1 MARWSEAALWRKSR
15 EGKRHCKCM
24 NYKAENPVAESCSA
38 KRRLRFRLQGGV
50 SEATWHSSCIK
61 ARDDAQNSHVFG
73 GTDQGVW
80 VACPLLQLP
89 VHPRAGSV
97 HTNYNKGRSVSQ
109 FGSCMTPTTRVRGAN
124 TERLRSTRKE
134 VLRLTR
140 SLKRFGPFLHS

>member
-1 MARWSEAALWRKSR
+1 MQVHELQRRFA
-15 EGKRHCKCM
+15 
-24 NYKAENPVAESCSA
+24 VAESCSA
-38 KRRLRFRLQGGV
+38 KRRLRFRLLDGMSETLGILRALGV
-50 SEATWHSSCIK
+50 
-61 ARDDAQNSHVFG
+61 RDDAQNSHVFG

-97 HTNYNKGRSVSQ
+97 HTNYNKGRGVSQ
-109 FGSCMTPTTRVRGAN
+109 FGSCTTPTTRVRGTN

-140 SLKRFGPFLHS
+140 SLKRLGPLLF